1 MAAPPPAGAAGPKG
15 AEAKLPAPPP
25 GISVHVEGNA
35 LVIAWRWYH
44 VGYVVGVVFAMAI
57 MGFFGWVTWHDH
69 HDPTSS
75 GTITSFLGMFI
86 WPATLALLY
95 WMVAGICNTT
105 FITAHPARIE
115 IAHRPIWWP
124 GRKTK
129 PVDNLAELEIV
140 QQVHKAGFWQGSVDY
155 AIAVR
160 TADQR
165 RWWLGGSLR
174 TPDLAVFIAGAVGA
188 YYGVPV
194 KTFRKK
200 MRQSQLAAE
209 AKRRK

>member
-1 MAAPPPAGAAGPKG
+1 M
-15 AEAKLPAPPP
+15 
-25 GISVHVEGNA
+25 HVEGEA

-44 VGYVVGVVFAMAI
+44 VGYVVGVVFAAAL

-95 WMVAGICNTT
+95 WMLAGIYNTT

-129 PVDNLAELEIV
+129 PVDNLVELETV

-165 RWWLGGSLR
+165 RWWLGGTLR
-174 TPDLAVFIAGAVGA
+174 TPDLADFIAGAVGA